1 MSIVTQNFG
10 DEIEV
15 EAGQYDSAWLRSL
28 SLEEQAFYRKMMLE
42 AWQNL
47 IKRGLTVKGA
57 AKAIGIPYSTLNRWR
72 KEPIPK
78 STRPHNVRSREDQ
91 SCYDKLKAIVLKIRK
106 KWQAWGG
113 AKIQRFLHLQG
124 ITISCAMVCRMIS
137 ELIREKKIKSYYGS
151 KFAKKRSKSDQ

>member
-15 EAGQYDSAWLRSL
+15 KAGHYDSAWLRSL

-57 AKAIGIPYSTLNRWR
+57 AKVLGIPYSTLNRWR
-72 KEPIPK
+72 KEADTEVDT
-78 STRPHNVRSREDQ
+78 S
-91 SCYDKLKAIVLKIRK
+91 A
-106 KWQAWGG
+106 
-113 AKIQRFLHLQG
+113 
-124 ITISCAMVCRMIS
+124 
-137 ELIREKKIKSYYGS
+137 
-151 KFAKKRSKSDQ
+151 